1 MCKSDCCSSHV
12 CDKIFDHGCDR
23 WWCCFSCCF
32 KLTEN
37 VLIDPVTQNEEE
49 KFYQIEEWM
58 RGFSP
63 WPFPWLTTIAILI
76 EVVVYV
82 VYSRTHNYYSA
93 LVNGDLIF
101 RQDRPLEVFIRIRLK
116 KNFFIILFNFLSL
129 VNCIVGLLIHFVME
143 DWHIWPW
150 ISFPKFF

>member
-12 CDKIFDHGCDR
+12 CDRIFVDGCDR
-23 WWCCFSCCF
+23 WWCCFTGCF

-37 VLIDPVTQNEEE
+37 FLIDQSTPNDEE
-49 KFYQIEEWM
+49 KFFQIEEWM

-76 EVVVYV
+76 EVIVYV
-82 VYSRTHNYYSA
+82 VYSKTQNYYSA
-93 LVNGDLIF
+93 LINGHLIF
-101 RQDRPLEVFIRIRLK
+101 RQDRPLEVFTRIRLQE
-116 KNFFIILFNFLSL
+116 IWFNFLSL
-129 VNCIVGLLIHFVME
+129 VNCTVGLLIHFVME

-150 ISFPKFF
+150 ISFPKLF